1 MGLSSW
7 KTAKSRDL
15 LRMYGIIKASWTC
28 SVRSKPLQ
36 SRSRTWVGLERRRWF
51 SRESLLETSTSLAF
65 RSSENLDAIYL
76 NAIIYPPGLISKR
89 VQIICRYPGRDRKS
103 TRLNSS
109 HLGISYAVFCL
120 KKKKKH

>member
-15 LRMYGIIKASWTC
+15 LRMYGIIRASWTC

-51 SRESLLETSTSLAF
+51 SRESWLETSTSQAF

-76 NAIIYPPGLISKR
+76 NAIIYAPGLIPKL
-89 VQIICRYPGRDRKS
+89 VHIIYRHHQR
-103 TRLNSS
+103 
-109 HLGISYAVFCL
+109 
-120 KKKKKH
+120 

>member
-15 LRMYGIIKASWTC
+15 LRMYGIIRASWTC

-51 SRESLLETSTSLAF
+51 SRESWLETSTSLAF
-65 RSSENLDAIYL
+65 RSSENLEAIHLHALAYRPGFL
-76 NAIIYPPGLISKR
+76 FRSADNLQISRAIIRHPH
-89 VQIICRYPGRDRKS
+89 
-103 TRLNSS
+103 N
-109 HLGISYAVFCL
+109 
-120 KKKKKH
+120 